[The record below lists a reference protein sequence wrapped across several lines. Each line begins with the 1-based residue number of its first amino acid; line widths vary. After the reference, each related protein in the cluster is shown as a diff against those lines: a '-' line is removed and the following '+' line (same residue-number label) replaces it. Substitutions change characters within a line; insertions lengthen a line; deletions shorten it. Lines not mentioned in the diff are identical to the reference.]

1 MATNE
6 MVLNKLRDL
15 YFNLFN
21 HDGYSEMRI
30 EIKIL
35 KRGQKE
41 VIIHCGKQ
49 YRYVVNYPGKSLN
62 VNNAVYKKGVEM

>member
-6 MVLNKLRDL
+6 AVFNKLREL
-15 YFNLFN
+15 YINLFN

-49 YRYVVNYPGKSLN
+49 YRYVVDYPGKPLN
-62 VNNAVYKKGVEM
+62 VDNIV